1 MYDNAM
7 LKMGLPFVTPFID
20 DRLSTFS
27 AAKARFRILDLL
39 KVSFLYRLIMVNT
52 HQTTHLREYVLYVL
66 YVLLFQTSSANLS
79 TAYKG
84 PRVRFRKGI
93 SGRDVFFFF
102 PCGLR
107 FGIVFFL
114 QGAKS
119 SEVSQQMCSD
129 QNLGFL
135 LICRDCTIHL
145 YWVGIVIAVIR
156 ISINQAVCHKGS

>member
-93 SGRDVFFFF
+93 SGRDVFFFSHAVW
-102 PCGLR
+102 GLGLFFFCKAPSLR
-107 FGIVFFL
+107 KFHNKCAVIKTLVF
-114 QGAKS
+114 
-119 SEVSQQMCSD
+119 CW
-129 QNLGFL
+129 
-135 LICRDCTIHL
+135 
-145 YWVGIVIAVIR
+145 YVGIAPSTYI
-156 ISINQAVCHKGS
+156 GLGL